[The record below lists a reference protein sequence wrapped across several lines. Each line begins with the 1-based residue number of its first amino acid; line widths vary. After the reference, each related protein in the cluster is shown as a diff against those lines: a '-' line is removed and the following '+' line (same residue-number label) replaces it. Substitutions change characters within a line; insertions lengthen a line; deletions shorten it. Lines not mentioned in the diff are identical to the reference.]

1 MKHLV
6 IAIALCA
13 CGGGTLELDPLGN
26 YTAWKRID
34 TRGFTPG
41 HGDTYRI
48 IYVNDLASQVG
59 GQRSVGAILVKEVY
73 DSVDDQPGARQAI
86 EIMRRV
92 RPVSAASGDQGG
104 WLFTGATTP
113 GGAETEKTTCWRRC
127 HVQAPFAGAW
137 MDYSR

>member
-1 MKHLV
+1 MKRLTV
-6 IAIALCA
+6 AIALCA
-13 CGGGTLELDPLGN
+13 CGGATLDVDALGD

-34 TRGFTPG
+34 TRGPTPG

-48 IYVNDLASQVG
+48 IYVNDVAREPG

-73 DSVDDQPGARQAI
+73 DNVNDQPGPLQAI
-86 EIMRRV
+86 EVMRRV
-92 RPVSAASGDQGG
+92 GPVSASANDQGG
-104 WLFTGATTP
+104 WLFSGATTP